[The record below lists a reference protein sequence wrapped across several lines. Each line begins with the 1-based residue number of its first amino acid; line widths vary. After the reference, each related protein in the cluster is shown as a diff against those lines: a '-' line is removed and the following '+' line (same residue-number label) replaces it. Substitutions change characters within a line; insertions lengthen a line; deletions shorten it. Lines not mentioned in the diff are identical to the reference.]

1 MLIYRSINCNVQ
13 DFIGKITDLLKFHR
27 PDLVLDG
34 FNINPLKDSP
44 FLETIRQYG
53 YTLLG
58 TEPTYI
64 MDGLL
69 NHMTQPVYYLDH
81 DPIVLNWSI

>member
-1 MLIYRSINCNVQ
+1 M
-13 DFIGKITDLLKFHR
+13 TDLLTFHR

-34 FNINPLKDSP
+34 FNINALKDP
-44 FLETIRQYG
+44 LFLETIRQYG

-64 MDGLL
+64 MGGLL
-69 NHMTQPVYYLDH
+69 NHVTQPVFYLDH
-81 DPIVLNWSI
+81 DAIVLNWSI